1 MTIKSVVFTRYF
13 MYQVDLIKGEIP
25 KYQKVKK
32 IVTKLQIFK
41 VDIVG
46 FLRCGTLAKN
56 HSVWI
61 FMVYFPR
68 QKSIESF

>member
-1 MTIKSVVFTRYF
+1 
-13 MYQVDLIKGEIP
+13 MYQVDLIKGEIL

-32 IVTKLQIFK
+32 IVIKLQTCK

-46 FLRCGTLAKN
+46 FLRYDTLANN

-61 FMVYFPR
+61 FIAYFPT
-68 QKSIESF
+68 KAKIN